1 MLIMPQNC
9 KCSSFY
15 LQPKKK
21 FNDTVCYKNG
31 PAGVNQLCDVVTEM
45 HTNAGLLGFYTKHSL
60 RSIVAT
66 KLYRNNV
73 DEQLIQEI
81 VGHHSIAV
89 RLYKG
94 TSDKQCKLASN
105 CIFHHKSV

>member
-1 MLIMPQNC
+1 MEYPFKLPQNC

-21 FNDTVCYKNG
+21 FNDTVSYENG
-31 PAGVNQLCDVVTEM
+31 SAGVNQLCDVVKEM
-45 HTNAGLLGFYTKHSL
+45 HTNAGLPGFYTKHSL

-73 DEQLIQEI
+73 DEQLIREI
-81 VGHHSIAV
+81 IGHHSIAV
-89 RLYKG
+89 RL
-94 TSDKQCKLASN
+94 
-105 CIFHHKSV
+105 